1 MDSEDIM
8 RSKEVKYK
16 NKEILLEVALSLN
29 KKLFDENKISYKMF
43 KYTEENILK
52 ELKICNVSG
61 ANAISWKYVIM
72 SLERRRRVGFIY
84 CSKAVKYGNA
94 TYKYKT

>member
-1 MDSEDIM
+1 MDSNNIM

-16 NKEILLEVALSLN
+16 NKEILLNVALSLN
-29 KKLFDENKISYKMF
+29 KELFDENKISYKMF

-61 ANAISWKYVIM
+61 ANA
-72 SLERRRRVGFIY
+72 
-84 CSKAVKYGNA
+84 N
-94 TYKYKT
+94 T

>member
-1 MDSEDIM
+1 MDSNDIM

-29 KKLFDENKISYKMF
+29 KELFDENKISYKMF

-52 ELKICNVSG
+52 ELKIVSVSG
-61 ANAISWKYVIM
+61 THSN
-72 SLERRRRVGFIY
+72 
-84 CSKAVKYGNA
+84 
-94 TYKYKT
+94 T

>member
-1 MDSEDIM
+1 MDLEGIM

-29 KKLFDENKISYKMF
+29 KELFDENKISYKMF

-52 ELKICNVSG
+52 ELKNCSISG
-61 ANAISWKYVIM
+61 VHSIS
-72 SLERRRRVGFIY
+72 
-84 CSKAVKYGNA
+84 
-94 TYKYKT
+94 

>member
-1 MDSEDIM
+1 MDFEGIM

-29 KKLFDENKISYKMF
+29 KELFDENKISYKMF

-52 ELKICNVSG
+52 ELKIVNVSG
-61 ANAISWKYVIM
+61 ANACY
-72 SLERRRRVGFIY
+72 
-84 CSKAVKYGNA
+84 
-94 TYKYKT
+94 

>member
-1 MDSEDIM
+1 MDSEGIM

-16 NKEILLEVALSLN
+16 NKEMLLEVALSLN
-29 KKLFDENKISYKMF
+29 KELFDENKISYKMF

-61 ANAISWKYVIM
+61 ANAIS
-72 SLERRRRVGFIY
+72 
-84 CSKAVKYGNA
+84 
-94 TYKYKT
+94 

>member
-1 MDSEDIM
+1 MDSNNIM

-29 KKLFDENKISYKMF
+29 RELFDENKISYKMF

-52 ELKICNVSG
+52 ELKLCNVSG
-61 ANAISWKYVIM
+61 ANA
-72 SLERRRRVGFIY
+72 
-84 CSKAVKYGNA
+84 N
-94 TYKYKT
+94 T